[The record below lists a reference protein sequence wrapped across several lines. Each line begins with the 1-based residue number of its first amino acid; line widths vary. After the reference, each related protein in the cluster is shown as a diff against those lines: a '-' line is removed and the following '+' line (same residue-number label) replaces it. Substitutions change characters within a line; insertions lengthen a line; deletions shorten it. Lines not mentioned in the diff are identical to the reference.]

1 MTIIKHEPWE
11 CPRCK
16 VINAPWVAQCTCR
29 PETKVK
35 DFIGDDLVG
44 EVMTSNK
51 MALEASP
58 KCQSESDHEWEC
70 LGMST
75 AGDTYRCKK
84 CGEGRQYLL
93 DGSVVKA

>member
-16 VINAPWVAQCTCR
+16 VINAPWVAQCTCK
-29 PETKVK
+29 PTIEKVEK
-35 DFIGDDLVG
+35 HITEIIDCD
-44 EVMTSNK
+44 
-51 MALEASP
+51 ALKIP

-84 CGEGRQYLL
+84 CGKSKQYLL
-93 DGSVVKA
+93 DGSVITL